1 MISFSYQSSKSRV
14 FYSDGIFQFEL
25 ATFSCLQK
33 PYVDRITMSEQMEVN
48 ARKETGKQRRLGK
61 CKSERRCTGST
72 EWQLNSWQGD
82 SFMFHSPKILPFIIY
97 YNEFYNKN
105 YFIHLKFLL

>member
-25 ATFSCLQK
+25 ATFSCVQK

-48 ARKETGKQRRLGK
+48 ARKETGKQRRLGNV
-61 CKSERRCTGST
+61 SRREGAQAVQNGS
-72 EWQLNSWQGD
+72 
-82 SFMFHSPKILPFIIY
+82 
-97 YNEFYNKN
+97 
-105 YFIHLKFLL
+105 